1 MFDDQTLRLGERFRA
16 SQPPGQNSVIIER
29 RVNDGLLGT
38 GVGAKWEE
46 LPPLGAT
53 LRVGRYGL
61 RTLVVDADQLR
72 DTIGPEASKQLFAT
86 GLVIDQR
93 ADEFDATNRTR
104 TTPGNKAIYR
114 HRRFSLPSKI
124 EMRIG
129 VSADGGTTTTTREA
143 TREEVLQVCPNFAR
157 YEGYLIDA
165 DAKVGQLDLSP
176 QIHGQVVHKELETL
190 LKMKRH
196 SIAVGGQGVREMQP
210 EIAILRGKEKTYDRS
225 YSKLDVLELHDDH
238 LTVCI
243 YDFKT
248 GRNAPSS

>member
-1 MFDDQTLRLGERFRA
+1 
-16 SQPPGQNSVIIER
+16 
-29 RVNDGLLGT
+29 
-38 GVGAKWEE
+38 
-46 LPPLGAT
+46 
-53 LRVGRYGL
+53 
-61 RTLVVDADQLR
+61 
-72 DTIGPEASKQLFAT
+72 
-86 GLVIDQR
+86 
-93 ADEFDATNRTR
+93 
-104 TTPGNKAIYR
+104 
-114 HRRFSLPSKI
+114 
-124 EMRIG
+124 MRIG
-129 VSADGGTTTTTREA
+129 VPADGGTTTTTREA

-190 LKMKRH
+190 IKMNDIQSRLEE
-196 SIAVGGQGVREMQP
+196 QGVREMQP

-248 GRNAPSS
+248 GRTPPRLETIYRHIREGGLYANAQIEGYKYVYFIPIFVH